1 MKRREPVRHMEAHGC
16 HLLREGASHSI
27 YTNPS
32 NGAREA
38 VPRHAE
44 IKQHLAKSIC
54 RRLGIEVPKGA

>member
-27 YTNPS
+27 DTNPS

-44 IKQHLAKSIC
+44 IK
-54 RRLGIEVPKGA
+54 